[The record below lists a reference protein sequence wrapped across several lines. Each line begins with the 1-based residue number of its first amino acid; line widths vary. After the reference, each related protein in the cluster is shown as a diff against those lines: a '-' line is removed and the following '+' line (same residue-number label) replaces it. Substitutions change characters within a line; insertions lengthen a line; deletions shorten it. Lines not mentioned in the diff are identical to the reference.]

1 MTKRPRHRREDGAA
15 QRAAPSAFK
24 DVEER
29 AARLGVTPERVL
41 EEMRRIAF
49 SDLSRIAEWHAGE
62 DGLRV
67 KPSKEL
73 DEADA
78 AAVAEIVA
86 SASTGRIYRIKLHDK
101 TPGLVVIAR
110 CIDMFPRATAHNED
124 ETIED
129 DVESARE
136 QLIMELDRL
145 SAEMDAGQGVPEA
158 VENDGPEFKQ

>member
-1 MTKRPRHRREDGAA
+1 MTKRPPQWREDGAA
-15 QRAAPSAFK
+15 QRAAPFAFK
-24 DVEER
+24 DIEER
-29 AARLGVTPERVL
+29 AAHLGVTPERIL

-101 TPGLVVIAR
+101 TPGLVAIAR
-110 CIDMFPRATAHNED
+110 CIDMFPKAASKES

-129 DVESARE
+129 DAERTRE
-136 QLIMELDRL
+136 RLIMEMDRL
-145 SAEMDAGQGVPEA
+145 AAEMAEGPGVWEA
-158 VENDGPEFKQ
+158 D